1 MIDFC
6 RSILLIATAFVVA
19 GCADNSNRLDLRVGL
34 FFTEDTEALMMS
46 FEPYHYPVMNTSDDM
61 PVGKEIVSALT
72 RATRHV
78 FAFVEVLD
86 SYPTKESIADRRL
99 NLVVVVQI
107 RPAGG
112 SLGYEGDG
120 IQNRSES
127 SRSLTAELTCFNLE
141 MMEVVI
147 ITASG
152 EGNATAKGIL
162 FDSRRRAFVGA
173 VKAAILNLGDDVA
186 LRMSSNPEIRRV
198 AE

>member
-141 MMEVVI
+141 MIEV
-147 ITASG
+147 
-152 EGNATAKGIL
+152 
-162 FDSRRRAFVGA
+162 
-173 VKAAILNLGDDVA
+173 AAHYSVRG
-186 LRMSSNPEIRRV
+186 RECYG
-198 AE
+198 

>member
-1 MIDFC
+1 MFDFC
-6 RSILLIATAFVVA
+6 RSILLIATASAVA

-162 FDSRRRAFVGA
+162 FDTRRRAFVGA

-186 LRMSSNPEIRRV
+186 LRMSSNPEIRKV